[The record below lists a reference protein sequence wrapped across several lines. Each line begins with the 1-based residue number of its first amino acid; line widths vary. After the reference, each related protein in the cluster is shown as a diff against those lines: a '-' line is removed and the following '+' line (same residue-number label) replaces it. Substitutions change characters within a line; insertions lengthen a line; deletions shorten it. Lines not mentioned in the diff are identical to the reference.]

1 MLYNLEL
8 TSDFVE
14 IIENSKGS
22 NITSTHFSLYPNP
35 GSDQL
40 FINIA
45 DADHFIVTIKD
56 ILGRG
61 FGEFYG
67 NDSSIEINTRDIP
80 NGTYVITVKN
90 EEFLEPRVW
99 IKK

>member
-1 MLYNLEL
+1 MKNL
-8 TSDFVE
+8 SK
-14 IIENSKGS
+14 NSL
-22 NITSTHFSLYPNP
+22 NEFQSTLHFSLYPNP
-35 GSDQL
+35 GRDQL
-40 FINIA
+40 FINLA
-45 DADHFIVTIKD
+45 DADHFVVSIKD
-56 ILGRG
+56 ILGRD

-90 EEFLEPRVW
+90 EEILESRVW